1 MGQSPAYATPGS
13 LGPVLEKIEE
23 EIAELKSEIENDG
36 GPERLSD
43 EMGDVLFS
51 CVNLARHLKIDPEF
65 ALRGTNA
72 KFEQRFRHVER
83 ALKADSIEMTEVGID
98 EYERRWNL
106 AKTHKN

>member
-1 MGQSPAYATPGS
+1 M
-13 LGPVLEKIEE
+13 
-23 EIAELKSEIENDG
+23 
-36 GPERLSD
+36 
-43 EMGDVLFS
+43 LFS

-83 ALKADSIEMTEVGID
+83 SLKDDAIEMTEVGID

-106 AKTHKN
+106 AKAHKR